1 MISRQTKA
9 ELLFAVFLLLFL
21 FSGSSCTHY
30 LNVIPPNSHQY
41 EFKMPLD
48 VFFYMDKD
56 LKDKIIYWKLGP
68 SRLHKTAI
76 PIGDLVHKYSILYLR
91 EGFRTFRA
99 VDTLTSNPGLLIRI
113 ASINISSVEMSSIP
127 SRNETS
133 YNITLAIRI
142 ENSKSKEVF
151 KEIYHR
157 TSSLSLSQGTA
168 IIRESVQQS
177 LHFQLEKLLLQ
188 LMDDIQN
195 NYKAWEL

>member
-1 MISRQTKA
+1 MIYRQRKVEFLIAT
-9 ELLFAVFLLLFL
+9 FLLPFL

-48 VFFYMDKD
+48 VFFCMDKD

-76 PIGDLVHKYSILYLR
+76 PIGDLVHKYTILYLS
-91 EGFRTFRA
+91 EGFRTFRD
-99 VDTLTSNPGLLIRI
+99 VDTLTSNPGLLIKI
-113 ASINISSVEMSSIP
+113 DSINISSVEMSSIP

-133 YNITLAIRI
+133 YNISLSFRI
-142 ENSKSKEVF
+142 ENSKNKEVF
-151 KEIYHR
+151 KEIYHQ

-168 IIRESVQQS
+168 IIRDSVQRS
-177 LHFQLEKLLLQ
+177 LHFQLEKILLQ
-188 LMDDIQN
+188 FMDDIQK